1 MQVLDCFAVTNA
13 SLLLFFSH
21 NTSSSL
27 YKMFC
32 SNKGIKQT
40 NKQLLQVFY
49 FLLAVYKTGM
59 GRKGQERWDVWGDLG
74 LGDIKYGRRG
84 RQIQGCG
91 DIND

>member
-1 MQVLDCFAVTNA
+1 MIVRFNFELKTEYFGQGRLFILRKQV
-13 SLLLFFSH
+13 
-21 NTSSSL
+21 
-27 YKMFC
+27 
-32 SNKGIKQT
+32 
-40 NKQLLQVFY
+40 LQVFY

-74 LGDIKYGRRG
+74 LGDIKYGRRE